1 MLCGAEVPYISH
13 VASDNALLSC
23 CRSSYTTSSAAEMGV
38 PLQSMVRAS
47 PGRRS
52 HATSAISFG
61 MCLNLM
67 SWVQQVHN
75 AAVVGLSGVNVT
87 LRYQQEGLSLKRES
101 VGTPSTLRDRVG
113 IKESRREKEVS

>member
-38 PLQSMVRAS
+38 PLQSMRAS

-52 HATSAISFG
+52 HAGSAISFG

-87 LRYQQEGLSLKRES
+87 LGYQQEGLSLKRES